1 MEEKTD
7 ARFNA
12 LEAKTDAKF
21 NAVDARFNA
30 LEEKTDTRFNALE
43 AKTDAKFDKL
53 TASVVELQR
62 DVEGVKHDIAG
73 LYHWDY
79 WLLTVIIAVI
89 AMPQIITGIREFFR
103 AVADGIAVVIGAFRK
118 T

>member
-1 MEEKTD
+1 MRACIDRLEEKTE
-7 ARFNA
+7 AR
-12 LEAKTDAKF
+12 F
-21 NAVDARFNA
+21 NAVDARFN
-30 LEEKTDTRFNALE
+30 TLE